1 MHDQVAR
8 IGKEEE
14 MVETRQST
22 NEEVVVSPDLEMASA
37 PKLETTEKPFG
48 TAIIKVLGIGGGGSN
63 AVHRMYKE
71 KVAGVDYVAIN
82 TDVQHLSRCEVPNRL
97 AVGQKVSR
105 GLGVGG
111 DPEKGRAAAEESK
124 TQLIELLKDAD
135 MVFITC
141 GMGGGTGTGA
151 APVIAQTA
159 REAGALTVAVVTKPF
174 SFEVAQRRK
183 NADEGLIHL
192 QENVDTLIVIP
203 NDRLLQMGR
212 HRDNYTWDDAMRLAD
227 SVLVQGVQAIAEV
240 ITVPGEINVD
250 FADIK
255 TIMGNAGPAWMA
267 IGHGRGE
274 NRAVDAAH
282 QATKSPLLDI
292 AIEGAKRLL
301 FVVTGGS
308 NLTVQEVREAAEV
321 IQDMADPEANVIFG
335 TVKDLKLE
343 DEVKITLVATA
354 FPSAQESTVG
364 REAELKRILTEALPD
379 EGEDLDIPS
388 FLRRRAYQKERRG
401 LRR

>member
-1 MHDQVAR
+1 MAKTRESTDEVIVSAAVEVAS
-8 IGKEEE
+8 EPE
-14 MVETRQST
+14 
-22 NEEVVVSPDLEMASA
+22 LE
-37 PKLETTEKPFG
+37 PVQQPYG
-48 TAIIKVLGIGGGGSN
+48 TAVIKVLGVGGGGSN

-71 KVAGVDYVAIN
+71 KVPGVDYIAIN
-82 TDVQHLSRCEVPNRL
+82 TDAQHLYRCEVPNKL
-97 AVGQKVSR
+97 PIGQTLSR

-124 TQLIELLKDAD
+124 EQLLDALGGSD
-135 MVFITC
+135 MVFITA
-141 GMGGGTGTGA
+141 GMGGGTGTGST
-151 APVIAQTA
+151 PIIAQLA

-174 SFEVAQRRK
+174 SFEVNQRRK
-183 NADEGLIHL
+183 NADEGTLRL
-192 QENVDTLIVIP
+192 QEQVDTLIVIP

-212 HRDNYTWDDAMRLAD
+212 HRDTYTWDDAMRLAD
-227 SVLVQGVQAIAEV
+227 SVLQQGIQAIAEV

-255 TIMGNAGPAWMA
+255 AIMGGAGPAWMA
-267 IGHGRGE
+267 IGRARGE

-292 AIEGAKRLL
+292 AIEGAKRIL

-308 NLTVQEVREAAEV
+308 NLTLQEVQEAADV
-321 IQDMADPEANVIFG
+321 IQDMADPEANIIFG

-343 DEVKITLVATA
+343 DEVKITLVAA
-354 FPSAQESTVG
+354 GFPGAQENLVE
-364 REAELKRILTEALPD
+364 REAELKRLLKEALPD

-388 FLRRRAYQKERRG
+388 FLRKRAYHKERRG

>member
-1 MHDQVAR
+1 M
-8 IGKEEE
+8 IG
-14 MVETRQST
+14 TRGST
-22 NEEVVVSPDLEMASA
+22 DEVVVSPDVELAAQPEL
-37 PKLETTEKPFG
+37 PPVQKPYG
-48 TAIIKVLGIGGGGSN
+48 TAVIKVLGVGGGGSN

-71 KVAGVDYVAIN
+71 RVPGVEYVAIN
-82 TDVQHLSRCEVPNRL
+82 TDVQHLNRCEVPTRL
-97 AVGQKVSR
+97 AIGQALTR

-111 DPEKGRAAAEESK
+111 DPEKGHAAAEQSK
-124 TQLIELLKDAD
+124 EQLSEVLRGAD
-135 MVFITC
+135 MVFLTA

-151 APVIAQTA
+151 IPVIAKLA
-159 REAGALTVAVVTKPF
+159 RNAGALTVAVVSKPF
-174 SFEVAQRRK
+174 SFEVTQRRK
-183 NADEGLIHL
+183 QAEEGILRL
-192 QENVDTLIVIP
+192 QEQADTLIVIP
-203 NDRLLQMGR
+203 NDRLLQMGPQ
-212 HRDNYTWDDAMRLAD
+212 RDTCTWDDAMRLAD
-227 SVLVQGVQAIAEV
+227 SILQQGIQAIAEV

-250 FADIK
+250 FADVK
-255 TIMGNAGPAWMA
+255 AIMGAAGPAWMA
-267 IGHGRGE
+267 IGRGRGE
-274 NRAVDAAH
+274 NRALDAAH

>member
-1 MHDQVAR
+1 
-8 IGKEEE
+8 

-22 NEEVVVSPDLEMASA
+22 SEEVVVSPDLEMASQ
-37 PKLETTEKPFG
+37 PKLEATEKPFG
-48 TAIIKVLGIGGGGSN
+48 TAIIKVLGVGGGGSN

-124 TQLIELLKDAD
+124 EQLIDLLKDAD

-151 APVIAQTA
+151 APIIAQTA
-159 REAGALTVAVVTKPF
+159 REGGALTVAVVTKPF

-267 IGHGRGE
+267 IGRGRGE

-308 NLTVQEVREAAEV
+308 NLALQEVQDAADV
-321 IQDMADPEANVIFG
+321 IQGMADPEANVIFG

-343 DEVKITLVATA
+343 DELKITLVAA
-354 FPSAQESTVG
+354 GFPGMQQNLIE
-364 REAELKRILTEALPD
+364 REAELKRLLKEALPD

-388 FLRRRAYQKERRG
+388 FLRRRSYQKQRRPNI
-401 LRR
+401 LR

>member
-1 MHDQVAR
+1 MTN
-8 IGKEEE
+8 IKE
-14 MVETRQST
+14 SIS
-22 NEEVVVSPDLEMASA
+22 NEVVMGPALDLAPQTEMDA
-37 PKLETTEKPFG
+37 LEKPFG
-48 TAIIKVLGIGGGGSN
+48 TAVIKVLGIGGGGSN
-63 AVHRMYKE
+63 AVHRMFKE
-71 KVAGVDYVAIN
+71 RVSGVDYVAVN
-82 TDVQHLSRCEVPNRL
+82 TDVQHLYRCEMNSKL
-97 AVGQKVSR
+97 SIGQKLTR

-124 TQLIELLKDAD
+124 EQIYDILKDAD

-151 APVIAQTA
+151 APVIAEAA

-174 SFEVAQRRK
+174 AFEVAQRRK
-183 NADEGLIHL
+183 NAEEGLIRL
-192 QENVDTLIVIP
+192 QECVDTLIVIP

-212 HRDNYTWDDAMRLAD
+212 HRDKYTWDDAMRLAD
-227 SVLVQGVQAIAEV
+227 SVLLQGIQAIAEV

-255 TIMGNAGPAWMA
+255 TIMGSAGPAWMA
-267 IGHGRGE
+267 IGQGRGE
-274 NRAVDAAH
+274 NRAIDAAH

-308 NLTVQEVREAAEV
+308 SLTLQEIQEAADV
-321 IQDMADPEANVIFG
+321 IQGMADPEANVIFG

-343 DEVKITLVATA
+343 DEIKITLVAA
-354 FPSAQESTVG
+354 GFPGVQENLVE
-364 REAELKRILTEALPD
+364 REAELKRLLKEALPD

-388 FLRRRAYQKERRG
+388 FLRKQAYQKGRKSRF
-401 LRR
+401 LR